1 MQMRIGGGEER
12 LDKMRGRIGEEVEW
26 VRLGLKS
33 GYFIISGELFFGRDL
48 ECQKTV
54 V

>member
-1 MQMRIGGGEER
+1 MRW
-12 LDKMRGRIGEEVEW
+12 RGRIGGQVGW
-26 VRLGLKS
+26 IRLGLKS
-33 GYFIISGELFFGRDL
+33 GYFIIGGELFFGWDL